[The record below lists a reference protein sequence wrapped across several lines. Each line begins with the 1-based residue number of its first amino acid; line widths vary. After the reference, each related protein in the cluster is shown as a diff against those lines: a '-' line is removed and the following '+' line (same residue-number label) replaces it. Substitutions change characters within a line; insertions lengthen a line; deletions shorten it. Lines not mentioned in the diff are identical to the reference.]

1 MVAEASDMMPEIHAL
16 GLDSLIVRFAWTP
29 SDATARA
36 IQNFQDHLQSAPLEG
51 ITEIASALASV
62 IVTFDRSRLSRDM
75 LRQHLKKVLGTLR
88 WDQTDEFS
96 PTRRWHIPVAFGG
109 DYGPQIAEAAQM
121 AGIDQSTAISEL
133 TGQDLAILAIGF
145 APGQPYIGLLGNHWD
160 IPRQTEL
167 TPKVPAGALVV
178 AVRQLVLFTT
188 PSVTGWRQVGY
199 TAFRPFV
206 LDRPEPFA
214 LKQGDALRFHAVTP
228 SEMET
233 LNASNRDGLGGAR
246 CEVLR

>member
-1 MVAEASDMMPEIHAL
+1 MASDMMPEIRAL

-29 SDATARA
+29 SDATAQA
-36 IQNFQDHLQSAPLEG
+36 IQQFQARLQETPFDG

-62 IVTFDRSRLSRDM
+62 IVTFDRSRLSRDA
-75 LRQHLKKVLGTLR
+75 LRQHLTQVLGTLR
-88 WDQTDEFS
+88 ADQASDFS
-96 PTRRWHIPVAFGG
+96 PTRRWHIPVAFG
-109 DYGPQIAEAAQM
+109 DEYGPQLSEAAQM
-121 AGIDQSTAISEL
+121 AGVTQATAISEL
-133 TGQDLAILAIGF
+133 TGEDLTVLAIGF
-145 APGQPYIGLLGNHWD
+145 APGQPYIGLLANHWD

-214 LKQGDALRFHAVTP
+214 LKQGDALRFHVVT
-228 SEMET
+228 SSDMQT
-233 LNASNRDGLGGAR
+233 LDASNHDGLGGAR